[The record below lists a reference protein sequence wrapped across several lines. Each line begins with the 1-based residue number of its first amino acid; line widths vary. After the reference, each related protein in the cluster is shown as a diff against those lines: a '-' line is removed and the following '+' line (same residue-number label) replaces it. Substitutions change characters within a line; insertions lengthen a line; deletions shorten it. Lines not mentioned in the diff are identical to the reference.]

1 MVESQIIVDK
11 LKTEGIDEGLA
22 KGIAF
27 ETEEALNEWVGVA
40 KTFATKPKGIEEYT
54 KEEIEAI
61 LKEPQPKAKGLQGY
75 FDSMKAKSKAATAS
89 GTSEKSV
96 METLAETITSLKAE
110 LESIKSG
117 FDESKKMT
125 AKQLFEAEI
134 GKHTNGLSE
143 YEVKM
148 VKATL
153 SETASTLEI
162 KNAFDTYR
170 SEMSKKGLSGYTPK
184 DANGQTKQ
192 LDGSY
197 KDAIKKMVEKQTKK

>member
-11 LKTEGIDEGLA
+11 LKTEGIDENLA

-75 FDSMKAKSKAATAS
+75 FDSMKAKSKAAPAPVPT
-89 GTSEKSV
+89 G
-96 METLAETITSLKAE
+96 METLVETITSLKTE

-197 KDAIKKMVEKQTKK
+197 KDAIKKMVEQKTKK

>member
-1 MVESQIIVDK
+1 MIESQIIVDK
-11 LKTEGIDEGLA
+11 LKTEGIDENLA
-22 KGIAF
+22 KGITF
-27 ETEEALNEWVGVA
+27 ETEEELNEWVGVA

-75 FDSMKAKSKAATAS
+75 FDSMKAKSKAAPAPAPVPT
-89 GTSEKSV
+89 G
-96 METLAETITSLKAE
+96 MEALVETITSLKTE

-125 AKQLFEAEI
+125 VKQLFEAEI

>member
-11 LKTEGIDEGLA
+11 LKTEGIDENLA
-22 KGIAF
+22 KGITF

-75 FDSMKAKSKAATAS
+75 FDSMKAKSKTATAPVPT
-89 GTSEKSV
+89 GIEALV
-96 METLAETITSLKAE
+96 ETITSLKTE

-143 YEVKM
+143 YEVNM

-153 SETASTLEI
+153 SETASPLEI

>member
-11 LKTEGIDEGLA
+11 LKTEGIDENLA
-22 KGIAF
+22 KGITF

-75 FDSMKAKSKAATAS
+75 FDSMKAKSKAAPAPVPIPT
-89 GTSEKSV
+89 G
-96 METLAETITSLKAE
+96 MEALVETITSLKTE

-170 SEMSKKGLSGYTPK
+170 SEMSKKGLSGYTLK

-197 KDAIKKMVEKQTKK
+197 KDAIKKMVEQKTKK

>member
-1 MVESQIIVDK
+1 M
-11 LKTEGIDEGLA
+11 
-22 KGIAF
+22 
-27 ETEEALNEWVGVA
+27 EALV
-40 KTFATKPKGIEEYT
+40 
-54 KEEIEAI
+54 
-61 LKEPQPKAKGLQGY
+61 
-75 FDSMKAKSKAATAS
+75 
-89 GTSEKSV
+89 
-96 METLAETITSLKAE
+96 ETITSLKAE

>member
-1 MVESQIIVDK
+1 MIESQIIVDK
-11 LKTEGIDEGLA
+11 LKTEGIDENLA
-22 KGIAF
+22 KGITF

-40 KTFATKPKGIEEYT
+40 KTFTTKPKGIEEYT

-89 GTSEKSV
+89 VPAG
-96 METLAETITSLKAE
+96 METLAETITSLKTE
-110 LESIKSG
+110 LESIKNG
-117 FDESKKMT
+117 FDESKKLT
-125 AKQLFEAEI
+125 AKQLFENEI

-148 VKATL
+148 VKSTL
-153 SETASTLEI
+153 SETASALEI

-170 SEMSKKGLSGYTPK
+170 TEMSKKGLSGYTPK
-184 DANGQTKQ
+184 DATGQTKQ

>member
-11 LKTEGIDEGLA
+11 LKTEGIDENLA
-22 KGIAF
+22 KGITF

-75 FDSMKAKSKAATAS
+75 FDSMKAKSKAAPTPVPT
-89 GTSEKSV
+89 G
-96 METLAETITSLKAE
+96 METLVETITSLKTE

-197 KDAIKKMVEKQTKK
+197 KDAIKKMVEQKTKK

>member
-11 LKTEGIDEGLA
+11 LKTEGIDENLA
-22 KGIAF
+22 KGITF

-75 FDSMKAKSKAATAS
+75 FDSIRSKPKPAEGNQS
-89 GTSEKSV
+89 G
-96 METLAETITSLKAE
+96 MEALVETITSLKAE

>member
-1 MVESQIIVDK
+1 MIESQIIVDK
-11 LKTEGIDEGLA
+11 LKTEGIDENLA

-75 FDSMKAKSKAATAS
+75 FDSMKAKSKAVPAPVPT
-89 GTSEKSV
+89 G
-96 METLAETITSLKAE
+96 METLVETITSLKTE

-153 SETASTLEI
+153 SEAASPLEI

-197 KDAIKKMVEKQTKK
+197 KEAIKKMVEQKTKK